1 MMTQTDIAAA
11 IHAAAE
17 TRLQPAGFDVRDEQH
32 PAWVWLHPSGFGT
45 VNNINDGDV
54 FCFSSLR
61 IAETT
66 THLFEEWLPAYLD
79 AIVAWWEMSTLEFSL
94 GMTAGTVLLDF
105 ATKAPIDFILLA
117 WNPLVL
123 SGTYDLIDW
132 FCPER
137 RP

>member
-1 MMTQTDIAAA
+1 MTQTDIAAA

-17 TRLQPAGFDVRDEQH
+17 TRLHPAGFEVRNERH
-32 PAWVWLHPSGFGT
+32 PAWVTLHPSGFGT
-45 VNNINDGDV
+45 VSSVADGDV
-54 FCFSSLR
+54 FYFSAEL

-66 THLFEEWLPAYLD
+66 THLPDGWLPAYLD
-79 AIVAWWEMSTLEFSL
+79 AIVTWWEMSTLGFSL
-94 GMTAGTVLLDF
+94 GMEAGTVLLDF
-105 ATKAPIDFILLA
+105 ATKTPIDFILLA

-123 SGTYDLIDW
+123 SGTHDLIDW